1 MGILTIPHITRL
13 PTDARSPARLPQKA
27 AKPASAMSSRAEP
40 IINTEEKMLLVFC
53 ATRWHISAVR

>member
-27 AKPASAMSSRAEP
+27 AKTGQRDVVSRRA
-40 IINTEEKMLLVFC
+40 
-53 ATRWHISAVR
+53 HH